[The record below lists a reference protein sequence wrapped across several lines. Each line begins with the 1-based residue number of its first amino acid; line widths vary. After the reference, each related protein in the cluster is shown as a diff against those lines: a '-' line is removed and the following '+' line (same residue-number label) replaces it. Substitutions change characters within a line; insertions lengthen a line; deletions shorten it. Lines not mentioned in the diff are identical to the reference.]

1 MKISDLKEENI
12 EQLASTW
19 ALKVGRPITPY
30 KSFLRDTKRGVRD
43 IDLLP
48 YFIIKHLFTLGYEVS

>member
-1 MKISDLKEENI
+1 MNIENLTESEI

-19 ALKVGRPITPY
+19 ALKVNRPLKPY
-30 KSFLRDTKRGVRD
+30 KSFLRDTARGARE

-48 YFIIKHLFTLGYEVS
+48 YFIIKELISLGYNI

>member
-1 MKISDLKEENI
+1 MKIENLTELEI

-19 ALKVGRPITPY
+19 ALKLNRPITPY
-30 KSFLRDTKRGVRD
+30 KCFLRDTKRGDRD

-48 YFIIKHLFTLGYEVS
+48 YFIIKHLIELGYDV

>member
-1 MKISDLKEENI
+1 MKIENLTESQI

-19 ALKVGRPITPY
+19 ALRVNRPITPY
-30 KSFLRDTKRGVRD
+30 KSFLRETKKGVRE

-48 YFIIKHLFTLGYEVS
+48 YFIIKALVYLGYDV